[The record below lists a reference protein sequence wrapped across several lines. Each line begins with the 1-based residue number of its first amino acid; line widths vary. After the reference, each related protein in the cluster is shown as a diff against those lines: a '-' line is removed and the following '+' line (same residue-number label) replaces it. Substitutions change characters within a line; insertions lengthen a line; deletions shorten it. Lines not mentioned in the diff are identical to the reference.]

1 MKMKSLAIVGTLL
14 LLACALTAKTAIPA
28 GTVIPVQLNKTIE
41 AAKVKA
47 GDPVTAR
54 VAQDVI
60 LPSGERIKAGAR
72 VSGHVESVTL
82 EPRAHASMTMRFERV
97 ISGGQSIPLHLSLR
111 ALASPLEVE
120 AAQTQTSGFDRGSD
134 PPWSQ
139 TVMLVGFT
147 DVVYRENGTVIDGE
161 DEVGRSV
168 YAGNWGVMS
177 RVSSQPGTP
186 CRAAVAGNDRPQALW
201 VFSHDACGVYGYEMT
216 IASAGRRDPKGS
228 VVLTGQLRELKLR
241 GGTAM
246 LLRVN

>member
-14 LLACALTAKTAIPA
+14 LLACALTAQTAIPA